1 MNKKENDSGVAIDS
15 STLLDE
21 CQRIANNAIFFDDKS
36 DYRSALLEI
45 CVTCGM
51 DVDEIGIKYI
61 EPNADFERSDGTL
74 QDFVGGDLPAER
86 G

>member
-1 MNKKENDSGVAIDS
+1 MNEEKTQGRIEVDS

-51 DVDEIGIKYI
+51 DVDEIGSKYI
-61 EPNADFERSDGTL
+61 EPNAGHEARR
-74 QDFVGGDLPAER
+74 QQKQEGGQQ
-86 G
+86 

>member
-51 DVDEIGIKYI
+51 DVDEIGSKYI
-61 EPNADFERSDGTL
+61 EPNAAGQGRREATYPAPACS
-74 QDFVGGDLPAER
+74 QGGCP
-86 G
+86 